1 LEASKKWRKGIE
13 FVALYAA
20 LKVIILQGFQK
31 TDACVWDISKA
42 VTCRFASTGFAMTHW
57 STCREVRPGL
67 QVLPGVV
74 IVDVVRG
81 ILGLR
86 FLFKSTARMFDLLLL
101 LLLLLQLLPLTFKLA
116 PLAWMILFCTS
127 SVPTK
132 HSFCPRPSSRILP
145 AACGSMF

>member
-1 LEASKKWRKGIE
+1 
-13 FVALYAA
+13 
-20 LKVIILQGFQK
+20 
-31 TDACVWDISKA
+31 
-42 VTCRFASTGFAMTHW
+42 
-57 STCREVRPGL
+57 
-67 QVLPGVV
+67 
-74 IVDVVRG
+74 VVRG

-86 FLFKSTARMFDLLLL
+86 FLFKSTARVFDLLLL
-101 LLLLLQLLPLTFKLA
+101 LLLLLPLTFKLA